1 DRLVT
6 RWIMYLKR
14 ISGAYRAG
22 HYTIRPSLEA
32 APGEF
37 QLLGAALS
45 DMASAIQDRD
55 RKLRDAVTQ
64 KTDLIREIHHRVKN
78 NLQIV
83 MSLLSLQTNQLRDP
97 AAKAAL
103 AQAKM
108 RINALAL

>member
-1 DRLVT
+1 MSRPISSRGADDRPGLDRDLFGTDRLVT

-45 DMASAIQDRD
+45 DMASAIQD
-55 RKLRDAVTQ
+55 
-64 KTDLIREIHHRVKN
+64 
-78 NLQIV
+78 
-83 MSLLSLQTNQLRDP
+83 
-97 AAKAAL
+97 AATASCA
-103 AQAKM
+103 M
-108 RINALAL
+108 P